1 MKTLA
6 LTPWDISHQQSGGT
20 ERCYQLLSAIPNLT
34 TFGLSWDQR
43 TFKGKLG
50 NMPYELIAADAK
62 AVERAQKLFKQGIRS
77 YDAMPTLCA
86 EDLITMRKA
95 IDKFDPD
102 LVILEHPW
110 LISLIGDRPFV
121 LDSHNCET
129 YSTMMRCGRN
139 SLDFDLVQDI
149 ERTAVEGAEHITYC
163 SAIDWEMLKS
173 NWAVPP
179 GTLIPNGTHLPT
191 HHTTKKA
198 RNLVFIGSMYQPNVD
213 AAQHLANLAHALPEY
228 HIDLIG
234 ASSALVETSATNVT
248 RHGHVDDTTLDALL
262 RNAHMLVNLVTDG
275 SGTHLKIPRAMSYGI
290 PTVTTKIG
298 SRGYTDTHITDIPGA
313 PATIRAI
320 TEDWTRHHKTAL
332 KAAKQYDWETIK
344 ATFAETI
351 SALQ

>member
-20 ERCYQLLSAIPNLT
+20 ERCYQLLTAVPNLT
-34 TFGLSWDQR
+34 TFALSWDQR
-43 TFKGKLG
+43 THKGQLAG
-50 NMPYELIAADAK
+50 MPYQLLPADAK
-62 AVERAQKLFKQGIRS
+62 AVERAHKLFRQGIRS

-86 EDLITMRKA
+86 GDLITMRKA

-163 SAIDWEMLKS
+163 SEIDWQMLKA
-173 NWAVPP
+173 NWSVPP
-179 GTLIPNGTHLPT
+179 GTLIPNGTHLPAK
-191 HHTTKKA
+191 HTNSKS
-198 RNLVFIGSMYQPNVD
+198 RNLIFIGSMYQPNVD
-213 AAQHLANLAHALPEY
+213 AAQHLANAAHHLPEY
-228 HIDLIG
+228 QIHLIG
-234 ASSALVETSATNVT
+234 ASSALVETSAPNVT
-248 RHGHVDDTTLDALL
+248 RHGHVDDKTLDALL
-262 RNAHMLVNLVTDG
+262 RDAHMLVNLVTDG
-275 SGTHLKIPRAMSYGI
+275 SGTHLKISKSMAYGV
-290 PTVTTKIG
+290 PVVTTKIG
-298 SRGYTDTHITDIPGA
+298 SRGYTDTHITDLAGA

-320 TEDWTRHHKTAL
+320 TADWTTHHKTAL
-332 KAAKQYDWETIK
+332 KAAKQYDWQTIK

-351 SALQ
+351 HAIQ